1 MSASDSSSSPEPSE
15 AKEPKFLVESVEP
28 TSSGDKFT
36 IISYRNIKKTILPP
50 TASNTNADSITDLTS
65 AITTTTVAAATNIS
79 ATLSEHQQQ
88 QQQQEVEQH
97 DKSQKYKVS
106 RSFHDFQFL
115 EQQLFHSGQNLYG
128 YILPPFP
135 ANLNSQSKEQ
145 TSYPETSNGKYLPG
159 YGRFVSDEY
168 QLFHWLRLVLEHPV
182 FGHSGLIEP
191 FLTEK
196 NIPPPGKIVKP
207 IGIIKSIQDTIDSRK
222 YAHKDCDLFF
232 QNERDW
238 SIKVHELMQL
248 STDAF
253 NSTINARH
261 SLSQVLAHL
270 SAALSVPVGD
280 NTGLNKIAL
289 QTNLAFSKA
298 LDGYREYVEAET
310 INGASTL
317 GATLLLWT
325 RFVESEKE
333 MLKHRTCLL
342 VDYESANR
350 NFDRARGQ
358 RRPEVEQ
365 AKWDAE
371 RAFEKCSDI
380 ARGEIKRFQ
389 TTRVRDLSR
398 SLNEYRNTQLNLAKD
413 HYEKLFELYQQ
424 VANELKMVNIPA

>member
-1 MSASDSSSSPEPSE
+1 MSSSDSSSSPEPADRGTKE
-15 AKEPKFLVESVEP
+15 AKFIVESLEP
-28 TSSGDKFT
+28 SSREGEQDKFV
-36 IISYRNIKKTILPP
+36 ILSVRNSDKT
-50 TASNTNADSITDLTS
+50 
-65 AITTTTVAAATNIS
+65 
-79 ATLSEHQQQ
+79 
-88 QQQQEVEQH
+88 
-97 DKSQKYKVS
+97 QKYRVT

-115 EQQLFHSGQNLYG
+115 EQQLFHSGQCLYG

-135 ANLNSQSKEQ
+135 RELSLNKENR
-145 TSYPETSNGKYLPG
+145 TFTEASNGKLLPG
-159 YGRFVSDEY
+159 YGLFVSDEY

-207 IGIIKSIQDTIDSRK
+207 LGIIKSIQDTIDSRK

-270 SAALSVPVGD
+270 SAALSLPVGD
-280 NTGLNKIAL
+280 NTGLNKLAL
-289 QTNLAFSKA
+289 QTNLSFSRA

-350 NFDRARGQ
+350 NYDRARYQ
-358 RRPEVEQ
+358 NRRPEVEE
-365 AKWDAE
+365 AKLNAE
-371 RAFEKCSDI
+371 RAFEKCSEI
-380 ARGEIKRFQ
+380 ARDEIKRFQ
-389 TTRVRDLSR
+389 ATRVRDISR
-398 SLNEYRNTQLNLAKD
+398 SLNDYRNSQLALAKE
-413 HYEKLFELYQQ
+413 HYVKLSELYQQ
-424 VANELKMVNIPA
+424 VSNELRMVIIPS

>member
-1 MSASDSSSSPEPSE
+1 MSASDSSSSPEP
-15 AKEPKFLVESVEP
+15 ANQTVKEPKFIVESLEP
-28 TSSGDKFT
+28 SSRDGEQDLFV
-36 IISYRNIKKTILPP
+36 IISVKN
-50 TASNTNADSITDLTS
+50 S
-65 AITTTTVAAATNIS
+65 
-79 ATLSEHQQQ
+79 
-88 QQQQEVEQH
+88 
-97 DKSQKYKVS
+97 DKNQKFRVT
-106 RSFHDFQFL
+106 RSFHDFRFI
-115 EQQLFHSGQNLYG
+115 EQQLFHSGQCLYG

-135 ANLNSQSKEQ
+135 TNLSSQNKDQ
-145 TSYPETSNGKYLPG
+145 VPTLPETSNGRMLPG

-168 QLFHWLRLVLEHPV
+168 QLLHWLRLVLEHPV

-207 IGIIKSIQDTIDSRK
+207 LGIIKSIQDTIDSRK

-238 SIKVHELMQL
+238 SIKVSELMQRA
-248 STDAF
+248 TDAF

-270 SAALSVPVGD
+270 SAALSLPVGD
-280 NTGLNKIAL
+280 NTGLNKVAL
-289 QTNLAFSKA
+289 QTNLSFSRV
-298 LDGYREYVEAET
+298 LDGYRNYVESET
-310 INGASTL
+310 ISGAATL

-358 RRPEVEQ
+358 RRPEVEE
-365 AKWDAE
+365 AKWNAE

-389 TTRVRDLSR
+389 STRVRDLAK
-398 SLNEYRNTQLNLAKD
+398 SLYDYKNSQLDLAKD
-413 HYEKLFELYQQ
+413 HYVKLSDLYQQ
-424 VANELKMVNIPA
+424 VANEMKVFTIPA

>member
-15 AKEPKFLVESVEP
+15 AKEPKFFVESVEP

-36 IISYRNIKKTILPP
+36 IISYRNIKKQPISAP
-50 TASNTNADSITDLTS
+50 TNADQTDAPT
-65 AITTTTVAAATNIS
+65 
-79 ATLSEHQQQ
+79 TLSREIEQQQ
-88 QQQQEVEQH
+88 QQQQLLLQNH

-115 EQQLFHSGQNLYG
+115 EQQLFHSGQCLYG

-135 ANLNSQSKEQ
+135 TNLISQSKDQ
-145 TSYPETSNGKYLPG
+145 TTYVETSDGKLLPG

-168 QLFHWLRLVLEHPV
+168 QLFHWLRLILEHPV

-238 SIKVHELMQL
+238 SIKVHELMQMA
-248 STDAF
+248 TDAF

-289 QTNLAFSKA
+289 QTNLAFSRA

-358 RRPEVEQ
+358 RRPEVET

-398 SLNEYRNTQLNLAKD
+398 SLHEYRNTQLNLAKD
-413 HYEKLFELYQQ
+413 HYEKLSELYQQ
-424 VANELKMVNIPA
+424 VASELKIVNIPA